1 MQGEQ
6 LGLVVVAPRRE
17 PPCTMQGQAVQEIL
31 KEARSLAPPL
41 GRGIFGN
48 GAEHVL
54 TRKAEEAAAV
64 ALRCPTWLLHSLA
77 FTRCKISRAPYC
89 VPTAVYSARGEPLQ
103 NRARARRPSLS
114 KVSPRLVLMR
124 L

>member
-1 MQGEQ
+1 MHDARPSSAGDSEGSSQPGTAT
-6 LGLVVVAPRRE
+6 GPRD
-17 PPCTMQGQAVQEIL
+17 
-31 KEARSLAPPL
+31 
-41 GRGIFGN
+41 FGN

-54 TRKAEEAAAV
+54 TRKAEEAV

-77 FTRCKISRAPYC
+77 FTGCKIYRAPSFILCSYRGLQ
-89 VPTAVYSARGEPLQ
+89 RGEPLQ

-114 KVSPRLVLMR
+114 KVSPRSVLMR